1 MKNSKKILP
10 FDLTPTVRSKLKTIL
25 LISLSGIII
34 GVLYAN
40 FTFGF
45 VLYRVYKGALIGFL
59 ITSISSTVEIFVF
72 HPKFKRLNFSIELLT
87 RTLFYILLISFST
100 IFVVVVH
107 ESIDN
112 NTGIITTING
122 AYFRKFI
129 TGDFIAIFLFAVVI
143 SLTLNFLWQINRMLG
158 KNVLVNVML
167 GKYRRPKLEQRV
179 FMFLD
184 IKSSTTLGETLGA
197 YEYSSLLQDFFYDI
211 TDPVIETKGE
221 VYQYIGDEVVL
232 TWKINKKILFEYS
245 IICFFNIK
253 NKIKMRGDYYIEKYG
268 VVPDF
273 KAGAHWGEAVVTEVG
288 DLKKEIVFHGDTVN
302 TTARIRTEAGQ
313 QKRDLIISGTLLSK
327 ISDEFKRNIFI
338 EEIGNIKLK
347 GKEKE
352 VNLFSIKKSV
362 DSSIKNKN
370 KTFSI
375 L

>member
-1 MKNSKKILP
+1 MKNSKKILL

-59 ITSISSTVEIFVF
+59 ITFISSTVEIFVF
-72 HPKFKRLNFSIELLT
+72 HPKFKRLNFSIELLS
-87 RTLFYILLISFST
+87 RTLFYIFLISFST

-107 ESIDN
+107 ESLDN

-158 KNVLVNVML
+158 KNVLINVML

-253 NKIKMRGDYYIEKYG
+253 NKLKLRADYYIKKYG

-327 ISDEFKRNIFI
+327 ISNDFKKNIFI

-362 DSSIKNKN
+362 DNSIENIVN
-370 KTFSI
+370 I
-375 L
+375 I

>member
-59 ITSISSTVEIFVF
+59 ITSISSTVEIFIF
-72 HPKFKRLNFSIELLT
+72 HPKFKRLNFSIELLS

-253 NKIKMRGDYYIEKYG
+253 NKLKMRGDYYIEKYG

-362 DSSIKNKN
+362 DSSIKNIQFFN
-370 KTFSI
+370 